1 LPRTLALI
9 TAKGGSGKSTIAI
22 LLADALAI
30 EGRKVLLIDADPQG
44 SVSQWFKT
52 ATARGDRPANIDVA
66 RATTDTE
73 LATLLGQASSHD
85 DRIIDVPG
93 VADKSLIVAA
103 NAADLI
109 IIPARVGAFDAAQ
122 AIRTAAAL
130 GAVARSQGRSMAPY
144 RLVMN
149 GVNIVDLRGVA
160 LREVQ
165 RLLLEAKVPILSA
178 YFAERG
184 IFKTFVSGFGSLMTT
199 RATDRSTTE
208 ARRNVREVVE
218 ELGLLPPR
226 AKDQAADLEGDQARP
241 QAGGHS

>member
-1 LPRTLALI
+1 MPRTLALI

-22 LLADALAI
+22 LLADALAT

-73 LATLLGQASSHD
+73 LMTLLSRASAHD

-184 IFKTFVSGFGSLMTT
+184 IFKTFAGGFGSLTTT
-199 RATDRSTTE
+199 RATDHSITE
-208 ARRNVREVVE
+208 ARRNVREVME
-218 ELGLLPPR
+218 ELGLLSPR
-226 AKDQAADLEGDQARP
+226 AKH
-241 QAGGHS
+241 QAGDHP

>member
-1 LPRTLALI
+1 MSRTLALI

-22 LLADALAI
+22 LLADALAS

-52 ATARGDRPANIDVA
+52 AAARRDRPANIDVA
-66 RATTDTE
+66 RATSETE
-73 LATLLGQASSHD
+73 LSNLLGQTSGHD
-85 DRIIDVPG
+85 ERIIDVPG

-130 GAVARSQGRSMAPY
+130 AAVAKSQGRTMAPY

-165 RLLLEAKVPILSA
+165 RLMVESKIPVLSA

-184 IFKTFVSGFGSLMTT
+184 IFKTFASGFGSLATT
-199 RATDRSTTE
+199 QASVRSVSE
-208 ARRNVREVVE
+208 ARRNVREVME
-218 ELGLLPPR
+218 ELGLLQS
-226 AKDQAADLEGDQARP
+226 ASGAHA
-241 QAGGHS
+241 

>member
-1 LPRTLALI
+1 LSRTLALI

-22 LLADALAI
+22 LLADALAA
-30 EGRKVLLIDADPQG
+30 EGRRVLLIDADPQG
-44 SVSQWFKT
+44 SVSQWFRT
-52 ATARGDRPANIDVA
+52 AAARGERPINIDVA
-66 RATTDTE
+66 RATNETE
-73 LATLLGQASSHD
+73 LATLLGQSSAHD

-103 NAADLI
+103 NAANLL

-130 GAVARSQGRSMAPY
+130 GAVAKAQGRAMAPY

-184 IFKTFVSGFGSLMTT
+184 IFKTFVSGFGSLASTK
-199 RATDRSTTE
+199 ASERSITE
-208 ARRNVREVVE
+208 ARRNVREVME
-218 ELGLLPPR
+218 ELGLLKP
-226 AKDQAADLEGDQARP
+226 AAGDQTEDRI
-241 QAGGHS
+241 GDDV

>member
-1 LPRTLALI
+1 MSRTLALI

-22 LLADALAI
+22 LLADALAAD
-30 EGRKVLLIDADPQG
+30 GRKVLLIDADPQG

-52 ATARGDRPANIDVA
+52 AAARGDRPTNIDVA
-66 RATTDTE
+66 RASSDTE
-73 LATLLGQASSHD
+73 LSSLLDLTSKHD
-85 DRIIDVPG
+85 ERIIDVPG
-93 VADKSLIVAA
+93 VADKSLIIAA

-130 GAVARSQGRSMAPY
+130 GAVAKSQGRTMAPY

-165 RLLLEAKVPILSA
+165 RLMIESKIPVLSA

-184 IFKTFVSGFGSLMTT
+184 IFKSFVSGFGSLATT
-199 RATDRSTTE
+199 QATERSISE
-208 ARRNVREVVE
+208 ARRNVREVME
-218 ELGLLPPR
+218 ELGLLE
-226 AKDQAADLEGDQARP
+226 AVAGDTT
-241 QAGGHS
+241 

>member
-1 LPRTLALI
+1 MSRTLALI

-22 LLADALAI
+22 LLADALAS
-30 EGRKVLLIDADPQG
+30 ERRKVLLIDADPQG

-52 ATARGDRPANIDVA
+52 AAARGDRPANIDVA
-66 RATTDTE
+66 RATSDTE
-73 LATLLGQASSHD
+73 LSSLLGQTSGHD
-85 DRIIDVPG
+85 ERIIDVPG

-130 GAVARSQGRSMAPY
+130 AAVAKSQRRTMAPY

-165 RLLLEAKVPILSA
+165 RLMIESKIPVLSA

-184 IFKTFVSGFGSLMTT
+184 IFKTFVSGFGSLATT
-199 RATDRSTTE
+199 QASVRSVSE
-208 ARRNVREVVE
+208 ARRNVREVME
-218 ELGLLPPR
+218 ELGLLQS
-226 AKDQAADLEGDQARP
+226 ASGAHA
-241 QAGGHS
+241 

>member
-1 LPRTLALI
+1 MVGVASPRSEVLLSRTLALI

-22 LLADALAI
+22 LLADALAA

-52 ATARGDRPANIDVA
+52 AVVRGDRPANIDVA
-66 RATTDTE
+66 RAANEAD
-73 LATLLGQASSHD
+73 LSALLGQASVHD
-85 DRIIDVPG
+85 ERIIDVPG
-93 VADKSLIVAA
+93 VADKNLIIAA

-130 GAVARSQGRSMAPY
+130 AAVARSQGRPMAPY

-165 RLLLEAKVPILSA
+165 RLLIDAKVPILSA
-178 YFAERG
+178 YVAERG
-184 IFKTFVSGFGSLMTT
+184 IFKTFVSGFGSLASTQ
-199 RATDRSTTE
+199 ASERSISE
-208 ARRNVREVVE
+208 AKRNVREVME
-218 ELGLLPPR
+218 ELKLVR
-226 AKDQAADLEGDQARP
+226 KTAGDGA
-241 QAGGHS
+241 

>member
-1 LPRTLALI
+1 VAPRTLALI

-22 LLADALAI
+22 LLADALAA

-52 ATARGDRPANIDVA
+52 AAARGDRPANIDVA
-66 RATTDTE
+66 RAASEAE
-73 LATLLGQASSHD
+73 LATLLAEPSIHH

-103 NAADLI
+103 NAADLVV
-109 IIPARVGAFDAAQ
+109 IPARVGAFDAAQ

-130 GAVARSQGRSMAPY
+130 GAVAKAQGRAMAPY

-149 GVNIVDLRGVA
+149 GVSIVDLRGVA

-178 YFAERG
+178 YVAERG
-184 IFKTFVSGFGSLMTT
+184 IFKSFVGGFGSLATT
-199 RATDRSTTE
+199 QASDRSIAE
-208 ARRNVREVVE
+208 ARRNVREVME
-218 ELGLLPPR
+218 ELGLVDAARGEPP
-226 AKDQAADLEGDQARP
+226 
-241 QAGGHS
+241 

>member
-1 LPRTLALI
+1 LLVSRTLALI

-22 LLADALAI
+22 LLADALAS

-52 ATARGDRPANIDVA
+52 AAARRDRPANIDVA
-66 RATTDTE
+66 RATSETE
-73 LATLLGQASSHD
+73 LSNLLGQTSGHD
-85 DRIIDVPG
+85 ERIIDVPG

-130 GAVARSQGRSMAPY
+130 AAVAKSQGRTMAPY

-165 RLLLEAKVPILSA
+165 RLMVESKIPVLSA

-184 IFKTFVSGFGSLMTT
+184 IFKTFASGFGSLATT
-199 RATDRSTTE
+199 QASVRSVSE
-208 ARRNVREVVE
+208 ARRNVREVME
-218 ELGLLPPR
+218 ELGLLQS
-226 AKDQAADLEGDQARP
+226 ASGAHA
-241 QAGGHS
+241 

>member
-1 LPRTLALI
+1 VAPRTLALI

-22 LLADALAI
+22 LLADALAA
-30 EGRKVLLIDADPQG
+30 EGRKVLLVDADPQG

-52 ATARGDRPANIDVA
+52 AAARGDRPANIDVA
-66 RATTDTE
+66 RAASEAE
-73 LATLLGQASSHD
+73 LATLLNQPSAHD

-109 IIPARVGAFDAAQ
+109 VIPARVGAFDAAQ

-130 GAVARSQGRSMAPY
+130 AAVAKAQGRAMAPY

-165 RLLLEAKVPILSA
+165 RLLVEAKVPILSA
-178 YFAERG
+178 YVAERG
-184 IFKTFVSGFGSLMTT
+184 IFKSFVSGFGSLA
-199 RATDRSTTE
+199 ATQASERSIAE
-208 ARRNVREVVE
+208 ARRNVREVME
-218 ELGLLPPR
+218 ELGLVDAATGEPP
-226 AKDQAADLEGDQARP
+226 
-241 QAGGHS
+241 

>member
-1 LPRTLALI
+1 MFRTFALI

-22 LLADALAI
+22 LLADALAAQ
-30 EGRKVLLIDADPQG
+30 GRKVLLIDADPQG

-52 ATARGDRPANIDVA
+52 AAARGDRPANIDVA
-66 RATTDTE
+66 RATSDTE
-73 LATLLGQASSHD
+73 LSTLLAQASAHD

-130 GAVARSQGRSMAPY
+130 AAVAKSQGRTMAPY

-165 RLLLEAKVPILSA
+165 RLLVEAKVPILSS

-184 IFKTFVSGFGSLMTT
+184 IFKTFVSGFGSLARTQ
-199 RATDRSTTE
+199 ASDRSVSE
-208 ARRNVREVVE
+208 AKRNVREVIE
-218 ELGLLPPR
+218 ELGLVQST
-226 AKDQAADLEGDQARP
+226 AGDQA
-241 QAGGHS
+241 

>member
-1 LPRTLALI
+1 MSRTLALI

-22 LLADALAI
+22 LLADALAS

-52 ATARGDRPANIDVA
+52 AAARRDRPANIDVA
-66 RATTDTE
+66 RATSETE
-73 LATLLGQASSHD
+73 LSNLLGQTSGHD
-85 DRIIDVPG
+85 ERIIDVPG
-93 VADKSLIVAA
+93 VADRSLIVAA

-130 GAVARSQGRSMAPY
+130 AAVAKSQGRTMAPY
-144 RLVMN
+144 CLVMN

-165 RLLLEAKVPILSA
+165 RLMIESKIPVLSA

-184 IFKTFVSGFGSLMTT
+184 IFKTFVSGFGSLATT
-199 RATDRSTTE
+199 QASVRSVSE
-208 ARRNVREVVE
+208 ARRNVREVME
-218 ELGLLPPR
+218 ELGLLQS
-226 AKDQAADLEGDQARP
+226 ASGAHA
-241 QAGGHS
+241 

>member
-1 LPRTLALI
+1 MSRTLALI

-22 LLADALAI
+22 LLADALAA
-30 EGRKVLLIDADPQG
+30 EGRRVLLIDADPQG
-44 SVSQWFKT
+44 SVSQWFRT
-52 ATARGDRPANIDVA
+52 AAARGERPINIDVA
-66 RATTDTE
+66 RATNETE
-73 LATLLGQASSHD
+73 LATLLGQSSAHD

-103 NAADLI
+103 NAANLL

-130 GAVARSQGRSMAPY
+130 GAVAKAQGRAMAPY

-184 IFKTFVSGFGSLMTT
+184 IFKTFVSGFGSLASTK
-199 RATDRSTTE
+199 ASERSITE
-208 ARRNVREVVE
+208 ARRNVREVME
-218 ELGLLPPR
+218 ELGLLKP
-226 AKDQAADLEGDQARP
+226 AAGDQTEDRI
-241 QAGGHS
+241 GDDV

>member
-1 LPRTLALI
+1 MARTLALI

-22 LLADALAI
+22 LLADALAA
-30 EGRKVLLIDADPQG
+30 EGRRVLLIDADPQG

-52 ATARGDRPANIDVA
+52 AAARGDRPVNIDVA
-66 RATTDTE
+66 RATSETE
-73 LATLLGQASSHD
+73 LSILLGQVSAHD
-85 DRIIDVPG
+85 DRVIDVPG

-130 GAVARSQGRSMAPY
+130 AAVAKSQGRAMAPY

-165 RLLLEAKVPILSA
+165 RLLLESKVAMLSS

-184 IFKTFVSGFGSLMTT
+184 IFKTFVSGFGSLTT
-199 RATDRSTTE
+199 TQASERSITE
-208 ARRNVREVVE
+208 ARRNVREVME
-218 ELGLLPPR
+218 ELGLLQPV
-226 AKDQAADLEGDQARP
+226 ARET
-241 QAGGHS
+241 A

>member
-1 LPRTLALI
+1 MSRTLALI

-22 LLADALAI
+22 LLADALAS

-52 ATARGDRPANIDVA
+52 AAARRDRPANIDVA
-66 RATTDTE
+66 RATSETE
-73 LATLLGQASSHD
+73 LSNLLGQTSGHD
-85 DRIIDVPG
+85 ERIIDVPG

-130 GAVARSQGRSMAPY
+130 AAVAKSQGRTMAPY

-165 RLLLEAKVPILSA
+165 RLMIESKIPVLSA

-184 IFKTFVSGFGSLMTT
+184 IFKTFVSGFGSLATT
-199 RATDRSTTE
+199 QASVRSVSE
-208 ARRNVREVVE
+208 ARRNVREVME
-218 ELGLLPPR
+218 ELGLLQS
-226 AKDQAADLEGDQARP
+226 ASGAHA
-241 QAGGHS
+241 

>member
-1 LPRTLALI
+1 MSRTLALI

-22 LLADALAI
+22 LLADALAS

-52 ATARGDRPANIDVA
+52 AVVRDDRPVNIDVA
-66 RATTDTE
+66 RAANDAD
-73 LATLLGQASSHD
+73 LSNLLGQAITHD
-85 DRIIDVPG
+85 TRIIDVPG
-93 VADKSLIVAA
+93 TADKSLIIAA

-130 GAVARSQGRSMAPY
+130 AAVAKSQGRSMAPY

-165 RLLLEAKVPILSA
+165 RLLTGAKVPVLSA

-184 IFKTFVSGFGSLMTT
+184 IFKTFVSGFGSLETT
-199 RATDRSTTE
+199 QASVRSVSE
-208 ARRNVREVVE
+208 ARRNVREVME
-218 ELGLLPPR
+218 ELGLLQS
-226 AKDQAADLEGDQARP
+226 ASGAHA
-241 QAGGHS
+241 

>member
-1 LPRTLALI
+1 VPRTLALI

-22 LLADALAI
+22 LLADALATD
-30 EGRKVLLIDADPQG
+30 GRKVLLIDADPQG

-52 ATARGDRPANIDVA
+52 TTARGDRPANIDVA
-66 RATTDTE
+66 RATNETE
-73 LATLLGQASSHD
+73 LMTLLGQASAHD

-103 NAADLI
+103 NAADLT

-130 GAVARSQGRSMAPY
+130 GAVAKSQGRSMAPY

-184 IFKTFVSGFGSLMTT
+184 IFKTFVSGFGSLATT
-199 RATDRSTTE
+199 RATDRSITE
-208 ARRNVREVVE
+208 ARRNVREVME

-226 AKDQAADLEGDQARP
+226 EKDQAADLEGDQARP
-241 QAGGHS
+241 QAGDDP

>member
-1 LPRTLALI
+1 VSRTLALI

-22 LLADALAI
+22 LLADALAA

-44 SVSQWFKT
+44 SVTQWFKT
-52 ATARGDRPANIDVA
+52 VVARGERPANIDVA
-66 RATTDTE
+66 RAANEAD
-73 LATLLGQASSHD
+73 LSAILNQASTHD

-130 GAVARSQGRSMAPY
+130 QAVAKSQGRTMAPY

-165 RLLLEAKVPILSA
+165 RLLTGSNIPVLSA

-184 IFKTFVSGFGSLMTT
+184 IFKTFVSGFGSLGSTK
-199 RATDRSTTE
+199 ATDRSITE
-208 ARRNVREVVE
+208 ARRNVREVME
-218 ELGLLPPR
+218 ELGLL
-226 AKDQAADLEGDQARP
+226 QTLTGDHP
-241 QAGGHS
+241 

>member
-1 LPRTLALI
+1 MSRTLALI

-22 LLADALAI
+22 LLADALAA

-52 ATARGDRPANIDVA
+52 AAARGDRPVNIDVA
-66 RATTDTE
+66 RATSETE
-73 LATLLGQASSHD
+73 LSNLLGQTSGHD
-85 DRIIDVPG
+85 ERIIDVPG

-130 GAVARSQGRSMAPY
+130 AAVARSQGRTMAPY

-165 RLLLEAKVPILSA
+165 RLMIESKIPVMSA
-178 YFAERG
+178 YFADRG
-184 IFKTFVSGFGSLMTT
+184 IFKTFVSGFGSLATT
-199 RATDRSTTE
+199 QASERSISE
-208 ARRNVREVVE
+208 ARRNVREVLG
-218 ELGLLPPR
+218 ELGILQPE
-226 AKDQAADLEGDQARP
+226 AGEQA
-241 QAGGHS
+241 

>member
-1 LPRTLALI
+1 MSRTLALI

-22 LLADALAI
+22 LLADALAA
-30 EGRKVLLIDADPQG
+30 EGRRVLLIDADPQG

-52 ATARGDRPANIDVA
+52 AAARGERPINIDVA
-66 RATTDTE
+66 RATNETE
-73 LATLLGQASSHD
+73 LAVLLGQSSAHD

-103 NAADLI
+103 NAANLI

-130 GAVARSQGRSMAPY
+130 TAVAKAQERAMAPY

-165 RLLLEAKVPILSA
+165 RLLLEAKVPILSG

-184 IFKTFVSGFGSLMTT
+184 IFKTFVSGFGSLATT
-199 RATDRSTTE
+199 RASERSMTE
-208 ARRNVREVVE
+208 ARRNVREVME
-218 ELGLLPPR
+218 ELGLLKP
-226 AKDQAADLEGDQARP
+226 ASGDQAGE
-241 QAGGHS
+241 QSGDDA

>member
-1 LPRTLALI
+1 VSRTLALI
-9 TAKGGSGKSTIAI
+9 TAKSGSGKSTVTI
-22 LLADALAI
+22 LLADALAA

-52 ATARGDRPANIDVA
+52 AAARDDRPFNIDVA
-66 RATTDTE
+66 RATSDTE
-73 LATLLGQASSHD
+73 LSSLLGQTSSHD
-85 DRIIDVPG
+85 ERIIDVPG

-109 IIPARVGAFDAAQ
+109 IIPSRVGAFDAAQ

-130 GAVARSQGRSMAPY
+130 AAVARSQGRTMAPY

-165 RLLLEAKVPILSA
+165 RLMIESKIPVLSA

-184 IFKTFVSGFGSLMTT
+184 IFKTFVSGFGSLATT
-199 RATDRSTTE
+199 QASERSISE
-208 ARRNVREVVE
+208 ARRNVREVME
-218 ELGLLPPR
+218 ELGLR
-226 AKDQAADLEGDQARP
+226 QSASGSHA
-241 QAGGHS
+241 

>member
-1 LPRTLALI
+1 MSRTLALI

-22 LLADALAI
+22 LLADALAG
-30 EGRKVLLIDADPQG
+30 EGRKVMLIDADPQG
-44 SVSQWFKT
+44 SVSQWYKT
-52 ATARGDRPANIDVA
+52 AAARGDRPANIDVA
-66 RATTDTE
+66 RATSDTE
-73 LATLLGQASSHD
+73 LSTLLNQPSGHD
-85 DRIIDVPG
+85 DRVIDVPG

-122 AIRTAAAL
+122 AIRTATAL
-130 GAVARSQGRSMAPY
+130 AAVARSQGRTMAPY

-165 RLLLEAKVPILSA
+165 RLMVESKIPVLST

-184 IFKTFVSGFGSLMTT
+184 IFKTFVSGFGSLATT
-199 RATDRSTTE
+199 QASERSISE
-208 ARRNVREVVE
+208 ARRNVREVME
-218 ELGLLPPR
+218 ELGILQPG
-226 AKDQAADLEGDQARP
+226 AGEQA
-241 QAGGHS
+241 

>member
-1 LPRTLALI
+1 VSRTLALI

-22 LLADALAI
+22 LIADALAA

-52 ATARGDRPANIDVA
+52 ASARGERPANIDVA
-66 RATTDTE
+66 RAATDTD
-73 LATLLGQASSHD
+73 LMALLGQTSAHD

-130 GAVARSQGRSMAPY
+130 GAVAKSHGRMMAPY

-165 RLLLEAKVPILSA
+165 RLLTGGKIPVLSA

-184 IFKTFVSGFGSLMTT
+184 IFKDFVSGFGSLATT
-199 RATDRSTTE
+199 QASKRSITE
-208 ARRNVREVVE
+208 ARRNVREVME
-218 ELGLLPPR
+218 ELGLLQPVI
-226 AKDQAADLEGDQARP
+226 GDHHEQEPIAQHP
-241 QAGGHS
+241 ASGAG

>member
-1 LPRTLALI
+1 MPRTLALI

-22 LLADALAI
+22 LLADALAAD
-30 EGRKVLLIDADPQG
+30 GRKVLLIDADPQG

-66 RATTDTE
+66 RATTDTD
-73 LATLLGQASSHD
+73 LMALLRQASAHD

-93 VADKSLIVAA
+93 VADKNLIVAA

>member
-1 LPRTLALI
+1 MSRTLALI

-22 LLADALAI
+22 LLADALAS

-52 ATARGDRPANIDVA
+52 AAARRDRPANIDVA
-66 RATTDTE
+66 RATSETE
-73 LATLLGQASSHD
+73 LSNLLGQTSGHD
-85 DRIIDVPG
+85 ERIIDVPG

-130 GAVARSQGRSMAPY
+130 AAVAKSQGRTMAPY

-165 RLLLEAKVPILSA
+165 RLMIESKIPVLSA

-184 IFKTFVSGFGSLMTT
+184 IFKTFVSGFGSLATT
-199 RATDRSTTE
+199 QASVRSVSE
-208 ARRNVREVVE
+208 ARRNVREVMV
-218 ELGLLPPR
+218 ELGLVQ
-226 AKDQAADLEGDQARP
+226 QAAGGQA
-241 QAGGHS
+241 

>member
-1 LPRTLALI
+1 
-9 TAKGGSGKSTIAI
+9 
-22 LLADALAI
+22 LLADALAS

-44 SVSQWFKT
+44 SVAQWFKT
-52 ATARGDRPANIDVA
+52 AAARRDRPANIDVA
-66 RATTDTE
+66 RATSETE
-73 LATLLGQASSHD
+73 LSNLLGQTSGHD
-85 DRIIDVPG
+85 ERIIDVPG

-109 IIPARVGAFDAAQ
+109 IIPSRVGAFDAAQ

-130 GAVARSQGRSMAPY
+130 AAVAKSQGRSMAPY

-165 RLLLEAKVPILSA
+165 RLLIESKIPVLSA

-184 IFKTFVSGFGSLMTT
+184 IFKTFVSGFGSLATT
-199 RATDRSTTE
+199 QASVRSVNE
-208 ARRNVREVVE
+208 ARRNVREVIE
-218 ELGLLPPR
+218 ELGLLQS
-226 AKDQAADLEGDQARP
+226 ASGAHA
-241 QAGGHS
+241 

>member
-1 LPRTLALI
+1 MPRTLALI

-22 LLADALAI
+22 LLADALAA

-52 ATARGDRPANIDVA
+52 ATASGDRPANIDVA
-66 RATTDTE
+66 RATTDIE
-73 LATLLGQASSHD
+73 LMSLLGQASTHD

-122 AIRTAAAL
+122 AIRTATAL
-130 GAVARSQGRSMAPY
+130 GAVARSQGRTMPPY

-184 IFKTFVSGFGSLMTT
+184 IFKTFVSGFGSLVTT
-199 RATDRSTTE
+199 RATDRSITE
-208 ARRNVREVVE
+208 ARRNVREVME

-226 AKDQAADLEGDQARP
+226 TKDQAADLEEDQARP
-241 QAGGHS
+241 QAGVHS

>member
-1 LPRTLALI
+1 VSRTLALI

-22 LLADALAI
+22 LLADALAA

-52 ATARGDRPANIDVA
+52 AVARGERPANIDVA
-66 RATTDTE
+66 RATTDADLSAMLSQVST
-73 LATLLGQASSHD
+73 HD

-130 GAVARSQGRSMAPY
+130 QAVAKSQGRTMAPY

-165 RLLLEAKVPILSA
+165 RLLTGGNIPVLSA

-184 IFKTFVSGFGSLMTT
+184 IFKTFVSGFGSLASTK
-199 RATDRSTTE
+199 ATDRSITE
-208 ARRNVREVVE
+208 ARRNVREVME
-218 ELGLLPPR
+218 ELGLLQP
-226 AKDQAADLEGDQARP
+226 ETGDHR
-241 QAGGHS
+241 

>member
-1 LPRTLALI
+1 LVAPRTLALI

-22 LLADALAI
+22 LLADALAA
-30 EGRKVLLIDADPQG
+30 EGRKVLLVDADPQG

-52 ATARGDRPANIDVA
+52 AAARGDRPTNIDVA
-66 RATTDTE
+66 RAASEAE
-73 LATLLGQASSHD
+73 LATLLAEPSTHH

-103 NAADLI
+103 NAADLVV
-109 IIPARVGAFDAAQ
+109 IPARVGAFDAAQ

-130 GAVARSQGRSMAPY
+130 GAVAKAQGRAMAPY

-149 GVNIVDLRGVA
+149 GVSIVDLRGVA

-178 YFAERG
+178 YVAERG
-184 IFKTFVSGFGSLMTT
+184 IFKSFVGGFGSLATT
-199 RATDRSTTE
+199 QASDRSIAE
-208 ARRNVREVVE
+208 ARRNVREVME
-218 ELGLLPPR
+218 ELGLVDAATGEPP
-226 AKDQAADLEGDQARP
+226 
-241 QAGGHS
+241 

>member
-1 LPRTLALI
+1 VSRTLALI

-22 LLADALAI
+22 LLADALAS

-52 ATARGDRPANIDVA
+52 AAARRDRPANIDVA
-66 RATTDTE
+66 RATSETE
-73 LATLLGQASSHD
+73 LSNLLGQTSGHD
-85 DRIIDVPG
+85 ERIIDVPG

-130 GAVARSQGRSMAPY
+130 AAVAKSQGRTMAPY

-165 RLLLEAKVPILSA
+165 RLMIESKIPVLSA

-184 IFKTFVSGFGSLMTT
+184 IFKTFVSGFGSLATT
-199 RATDRSTTE
+199 QASVRSVSE
-208 ARRNVREVVE
+208 ARRNVREVMV
-218 ELGLLPPR
+218 ELGLVQ
-226 AKDQAADLEGDQARP
+226 QAAGGQA
-241 QAGGHS
+241 